1 MKKHRIAYA
10 AALCLIAAGLLLRDT
25 FRVIGIVLVIGGI
38 VLFLAALGYSAYRNA
53 RRCPHCGAAYDP
65 RIAAL
70 QKKDNMILCHRCGAI
85 VRLDPPKKR
94 H

>member
-1 MKKHRIAYA
+1 MKKYRILYA
-10 AALCLIAAGLLLRDT
+10 AALGMTALGLILRGGLRG
-25 FRVIGIVLVIGGI
+25 IGIVLVIGGI

-70 QKKDNMILCHRCGAI
+70 QKKDGMILCHRCGTI
-85 VRLDPPKKR
+85 VRLDPPGK
-94 H
+94 